1 MIVSIASSQIKGKLK
16 APSSKSSMQRACAAA
31 LVRVGKT
38 IIHHY
43 GKSDDD
49 VSAIGIIEKLGAT
62 VERRDDDLIIVS
74 KGIVPINNTIHF
86 GESGLSARLFT
97 SLAALSHAQLSL
109 TGEGSLLERPMRFFD
124 DQFPELGVKFHSQ
137 EGKLPFQIEG
147 PMIPKDI
154 EIDAS
159 LSSQFLTGLLFAY
172 SACQAKDVTI
182 KVNDLKSKPYIDL
195 TLDVMSKFGMKV
207 PKCTQYE
214 SYYFDKEMVI
224 PSQNIIHYSVEGD
237 WSGAAFLLVAA
248 AISGTI
254 TVEGLDIFSKQ
265 ADTKILTALKECGC
279 FSKID
284 NGSITVSHHSLQAFC
299 FDATDCPDLFPPLVA
314 LASYCKG
321 KTIITGTS
329 RLIHKESNRAITLK
343 DEFGKMGILIELIGN
358 EMIIHGVDNAVGN
371 TVDSHNDH
379 RIAMAC
385 AVAALRCNSV
395 VEILNAEA
403 IHKSYPHFYQDL
415 KGIGA
420 NISEIS

>member
-16 APSSKSSMQRACAAA
+16 APLSKSSMQRACAAA
-31 LVRVGKT
+31 LVRVGRT

-49 VSAIGIIEKLGAT
+49 AAAISIIEKLGAT
-62 VERRDDDLIIVS
+62 VERQDDDLIIVS
-74 KGIVPINNTIHF
+74 KGIVSIDNTIHF

-137 EGKLPFQIEG
+137 DGKLPFQIEG
-147 PMIPKDI
+147 PLVPKNI
-154 EIDAS
+154 EIEAS

-172 SACQAKDVTI
+172 SAVQAKDITI
-182 KVNDLKSKPYIDL
+182 TVNDLKSTPYIDL
-195 TLDVMSKFGMKV
+195 TLDVMSKFGMKL
-207 PKCTQYE
+207 PQHTNYK
-214 SYYFDKEMVI
+214 SFYFDKQS
-224 PSQNIIHYSVEGD
+224 PLYSSNIIHYTVEGD

-254 TVEGLDIFSKQ
+254 TVEGLDVFSKQ

-279 FSKID
+279 VLTID
-284 NGSITVSHHSLQAFC
+284 DGSITVSHHSLHAFY
-299 FDATDCPDLFPPLVA
+299 FDATNCPDLFPPLVA

-321 KTIITGTS
+321 KTIIKGTS

-343 DEFGKMGILIELIGN
+343 EEFGKMGILIDLIGD
-358 EMIIHGVDNAVGN
+358 EMIVHGVDYATGN

-385 AVAALRCNSV
+385 AVTALRCNSV

-403 IHKSYPHFYQDL
+403 IHKSYPQFYEDL
-415 KGIGA
+415 KHIGA
-420 NISEIS
+420 NISEIA

>member
-1 MIVSIASSQIKGKLK
+1 MIVSIAFSQIKGKLI

-49 VSAIGIIEKLGAT
+49 LAAIAIIEKLGAT
-62 VERRDDDLIIVS
+62 VERRDDDLIIIS

-97 SLAALSHAQLSL
+97 SLAALSHVQLSM

-137 EGKLPFQIEG
+137 DGKLPFQIEG

-154 EIDAS
+154 EIEAS

-172 SACQAKDVTI
+172 SAVQAKDVTI
-182 KVNDLKSKPYIDL
+182 TVNDLKSKPYIDL

-214 SYYFDKEMVI
+214 SYYFDKETVI
-224 PSQNIIHYSVEGD
+224 PSPNIFHYSVEGD

-254 TVEGLDIFSKQ
+254 TVEGLDVFSKQ
-265 ADTKILTALKECGC
+265 ADTKILTAIKECGC
-279 FSKID
+279 ILKID
-284 NGSITVSHHSLQAFC
+284 DGSITVSHHSLQAFC

-321 KTIITGTS
+321 KTIIKGTS

-343 DEFGKMGILIELIGN
+343 DEFGKMGILIDLIGD
-358 EMIIHGVDNAVGN
+358 EMIVHGVDYAIGN

-385 AVAALRCNSV
+385 AVAALRCKSV

-415 KGIGA
+415 KDIGA

>member
-1 MIVSIASSQIKGKLK
+1 MIVSISSSQIKGKLK

-38 IIHHY
+38 IIRHY

-49 VSAIGIIEKLGAT
+49 VAAISIIEKLGAT
-62 VERRDDDLIIVS
+62 VERKDDDLIVVS
-74 KGIVPINNTIHF
+74 KGIVPIDNTIHF

-97 SLAALSHAQLSL
+97 SLAALSHAQLSM

-124 DQFPELGVKFHSQ
+124 QQFPKLGVKFHSQ

-172 SACQAKDVTI
+172 SASQAKDVTI
-182 KVNDLKSKPYIDL
+182 TVNDLKSKPYIDL
-195 TLDVMSKFGMKV
+195 TLDVMSKFGMKL
-207 PKCTQYE
+207 PRHTNYK
-214 SYYFDKEMVI
+214 SFYFDNQSSI
-224 PSQNIIHYSVEGD
+224 YSSNIIHYAVEGD

-254 TVEGLDIFSKQ
+254 TVEGLDVFSKQ
-265 ADTKILTALKECGC
+265 ADTKILMALKDCGC
-279 FSKID
+279 SLKID
-284 NGSITVSHHSLQAFC
+284 DGSITVSHHSLHAFC

-314 LASYCKG
+314 LAAYCKG
-321 KTIITGTS
+321 NTIIKGTS
-329 RLIHKESNRAITLK
+329 RLIHKESNRAVTLK
-343 DEFGKMGILIELIGN
+343 DEFGKMGILIDLIGD
-358 EMIIHGVDNAVGN
+358 EMIVHGADNTVGN

-385 AVAALRCNSV
+385 AVAALRCKSV
-395 VEILNAEA
+395 VKILNAEA
-403 IHKSYPHFYQDL
+403 NHKSYPHFYQDL

>member
-16 APSSKSSMQRACAAA
+16 APLSKSSMQRACAAA

-49 VSAIGIIEKLGAT
+49 ASAISIIEKLGAT
-62 VERRDDDLIIVS
+62 VERKGDDLIVVS
-74 KGIVPINNTIHF
+74 KGIVPINITIHF

-97 SLAALSHAQLSL
+97 SLAALSHAQISM

-124 DQFPELGVKFHSQ
+124 QQFPKLGVKFHSQ

-154 EIDAS
+154 EIEAS

-172 SACQAKDVTI
+172 SASQAKDITI
-182 KVNDLKSKPYIDL
+182 TVNDLKSKPYIDL
-195 TLDVMSKFGMKV
+195 TLDVMSKFGLKV

-214 SYYFDKEMVI
+214 SYYFDKETVI
-224 PSQNIIHYSVEGD
+224 PSSNIIHYSVEGD

-248 AISGTI
+248 AIAGTV
-254 TVEGLDIFSKQ
+254 TLEGLDVNSKQ
-265 ADTKILTALKECGC
+265 ADTKIVSALKDCGSVLQINDHHIKVSQAPLTA
-279 FSKID
+279 FS
-284 NGSITVSHHSLQAFC
+284 

-314 LASYCKG
+314 LAAYCEG
-321 KTIITGTS
+321 KTVIKGIS

-343 DEFGKMGILIELIGN
+343 DEFGKLGIIIELIDD
-358 EMIIHGVDNAVGN
+358 EMIIHGVDYTTGN

-385 AVAALRCNSV
+385 AVAALRCKSV
-395 VEILNAEA
+395 VEISNAEA
-403 IHKSYPHFYQDL
+403 IHKSYPHFYEDL
-415 KGIGA
+415 KHIGA
-420 NISEIS
+420 NISEIG